1 MVPGATTWALALVL
15 LSLLAWVPGALV
27 VAALRPESSLLD
39 RVAVAPA
46 VSIGIAAT
54 VGSYVERLRHG
65 TGLAAAGAALA
76 VMGLAAVIPVARR
89 GGLRAVLVPRRWRP
103 VHTVVAS
110 AIAASLVIDA
120 VVIARS
126 ATGWG
131 AVVPR
136 IDGTTH
142 GMYVGR
148 ILATG
153 SLDPVVVTATDTASG
168 TGGLYYPLGLHTLA
182 ALAGT
187 VTGGAVALTA
197 VGFLA
202 GSVWAPLA
210 IAAWTRR
217 IAGPTTA
224 AAAAVVIAVAT
235 PWLLMA
241 QGALGLWPLVAG
253 VALVPA
259 VAAVALDTRFTLGL
273 LVPAIAVAG
282 LLAVHTTEL
291 VPVAMLVGLT
301 VVAGPPARWLR
312 DLAAPA
318 VGMALGL
325 LVVVPLITSVLT
337 GRGQAIDEAAHVPW
351 SQAVT
356 EVLTLPVL
364 GQQGP
369 LAEDPTV
376 VTAIA
381 GAVWWVLV
389 AVGCGVLWRTRAARG
404 TVLTIALL
412 AVLSLAG
419 SVGLAHVLTFPWY
432 DIGTRILAQCAALAA
447 IPLAAAALAV
457 VGRARRTGEPW
468 RATAL
473 VGTAA
478 AAVLAALLV
487 GTVVRA
493 GDLALTG
500 AVVSADDRAA
510 FAWLEAHAKPGERV
524 LNQWSDGSAW
534 VYADTTGAVSTVFGA
549 RTTPWFT
556 LDPAWAGRVHLLQHV
571 ADYATDDQVRA
582 EAARWSVR
590 YVVVGDDVVPGFT
603 ADLHVAQLEHAAGI
617 REVFR
622 SGGSAV
628 FELGG

>member
-1 MVPGATTWALALVL
+1 
-15 LSLLAWVPGALV
+15 
-27 VAALRPESSLLD
+27 LLD

-54 VGSYVERLRHG
+54 VGTYVDRLRPG
-65 TGLAAAGAALA
+65 TGLAAAGTALA
-76 VMGLAAVIPVARR
+76 VATLAALVPVARR
-89 GGLRAVLVPRRWRP
+89 GALRTLLAPRRWARF
-103 VHTVVAS
+103 HTAVVS
-110 AIAASLVIDA
+110 SIAVSLAIDA
-120 VVIARS
+120 YVIAGS
-126 ATGWG
+126 TTAWG

-142 GMYVGR
+142 GVFVGR

-197 VGFLA
+197 IGFLA
-202 GSVWAPLA
+202 ASVWAPLA

-217 IAGPTTA
+217 LAGPATTA
-224 AAAAVVIAVAT
+224 AAAALIAVAT

-241 QGALGLWPLVAG
+241 QGSLGFWPLVAG

-259 VAAVALDTRFTLGL
+259 VAVVALDSRFGLGLVVPAVAL
-273 LVPAIAVAG
+273 AG

-312 DLAAPA
+312 DLAAP
-318 VGMALGL
+318 VTGMALGL

-351 SQAVT
+351 SQAVS

-376 VTAIA
+376 VTAVA
-381 GAVWWVLV
+381 GVVWWVLV
-389 AVGCGVLWRTRAARG
+389 VVGCAVLWRRRPARG

-412 AVLSLAG
+412 AALSLAG
-419 SVGLAHVLTFPWY
+419 SVGIAHVLTFPWY

-447 IPLAAAALAV
+447 IPLAAAGTALL
-457 VGRARRTGEPW
+457 RRSSLAGAQW

-478 AAVLAALLV
+478 ATVLGALLV
-487 GTVVRA
+487 GAVVRS

-500 AVVSADDRAA
+500 AVVSADDRAS
-510 FAWLEAHAKPGERV
+510 FAWLEAHVKPGERV
-524 LNQWSDGSAW
+524 LNQWSDGSSW
-534 VYADTTGAVSTVFGA
+534 VYVDTTGAVNTVFGA
-549 RTTPWFT
+549 RTAPWFS

-571 ADYATDDQVRA
+571 ADYATDDRVRR
-582 EAARWSVR
+582 EAQRWSVR

-628 FELGG
+628 FELDS